1 MSLYKTFLSYGKTV
15 LFNYLQSTG
24 VNQQFRTIQSA
35 ASYLSKN
42 YSEDDLRKLNPFAKR
57 YLSERFSSLNLSE
70 MKVALRFMKL
80 NERYLDNDEISTIA
94 RTLLR
99 RDHQDNRLRLE
110 NRFKACYKA
119 QDNKN
124 VNGTMKTITN
134 LYVHEELPVNNE
146 FKEIII
152 DRSVDNKID
161 LEVNLDGSEAMTRN
175 MVHFMWNNV
184 LNEMNFADRLKVIFI
199 TDDGSHH
206 YEYFD
211 VDNIEDLYLKF
222 SDEKWNI
229 VTNEICPTEGS
240 DMLILHIDYKRI
252 VQIRFILTKKIL
264 FTPLKRNRNSGCS
277 AIANSF
283 TSPESDVMVDEF
295 FKAQD
300 ASTQL
305 RSTTEAIK
313 DLSTGDAH
321 GQEYSTR
328 AGSFFRYFAKTEVDL
343 TKFQIFN
350 KYTKQNIHLA
360 DDHCLVYAFKQSGLD
375 KNRID
380 RAKQLIARCNF
391 KIVDLEDL
399 ARELNLK
406 INLKYYNLN
415 EDWSQSS
422 HFSTMKYP
430 AKSRSNKNDKA
441 PVVNL
446 VCIDKH
452 YMIDE
457 KIRFNRFYLE
467 HEEEI
472 NRRINTL
479 FNTNSKLAIEY
490 EKKKNLVCKLGKD
503 NCLKFYQDENAIPT
517 FTIYEVLFALKKA
530 GRLTDIPVIEYW
542 TLYGSIRKEKLAESN
557 EIPEST
563 NYEFQAYKARSLNL
577 DKVKTN
583 VKHQYLVFADF
594 EASTDGVMHK
604 EYCICAR
611 KYQMEVIPDLRSIS
625 HENKV
630 VLNKYQISD
639 TFDSFASYSEDCAT
653 QFLDWLDN
661 DSTVYFHNLKYDI
674 DFILRH
680 ADSVMSSLIFHGKD
694 MNHNILY
701 DNKQITFK
709 DSYCL
714 INTKLCNF
722 PGMFKLDCGEKEAFP
737 YNYYSSTNAF
747 KATSTEVKYGNI
759 NDALRSFED
768 EDNKHEDL
776 KNQFLINVNKIEGIK
791 IDENLFDMEKYALF
805 YCEQDVRILAEGVI
819 KFNTMCREALNI
831 DCLNSVSIS
840 GLANKYFEHHVYF
853 KNNNIY
859 KVGGNVRKFI
869 MKSIYGGRCMVR
881 DNEMFKLIKI
891 LCDFDAVSLYP
902 SAVKRAYILEGKAK
916 KIPDKWTKEF
926 IMNHLFDDD
935 QVKPTK
941 EKFISG
947 FFVKI
952 RITKV
957 NKPLHMPLIFNK
969 FDETLPLNTN
979 ECCVMYVNH
988 ITLQDLIR
996 FQEIEYEMLG
1006 GYYYADGRDT
1016 TCQDVIQYLFDK
1028 RKEFKAQKNPIE
1040 QIFKLVMNSVYGK
1053 TIMKPINSKSKIVV
1067 GEQAFLKYE
1076 RKNYNHIM
1084 SVDKLY
1090 GSDTY
1095 QVKTIESLIKD
1106 FNLAQFG
1113 SIILSMSKR
1122 IISEVFCL
1130 AEELGHT
1137 IYYTDTDS
1145 GHFCESEI
1153 DELASEFKKRY
1164 GRELIG
1170 SNLGQFHC
1178 DFENIENDASMPVSV
1193 KSFFLGKKSYID
1205 MLQDDK
1211 QNIAFHVRMKGIP
1224 ADCLVRTANSL
1235 FPDSIPVKLAGGLFK
1250 PEINE
1255 GPDASYSIFEL
1266 YKYLFDGNAIE
1277 FELVSASTPRF
1288 QFNNNRTITSKKS
1301 FTRNIHIQGKVN
1313 ELF

>member
-1 MSLYKTFLSYGKTV
+1 MSLYKTLLSYGKTV
-15 LFNYLQSTG
+15 LFNYLKSTG
-24 VNQQFRTIQSA
+24 VKQQFRTVQSA

-42 YSEDDLRKLNPFAKR
+42 YSEDKLRNLNSFTKR

-80 NERYLDNDEISTIA
+80 NQRPLDNDEISTIA

-110 NRFKACYKA
+110 NKFKAYFKA
-119 QDNKN
+119 QDDERTDE
-124 VNGTMKTITN
+124 TMKTFTN
-134 LYVHEELPVNNE
+134 LYVHEESPVDNE
-146 FKEIII
+146 FHEIVI
-152 DRSVDNKID
+152 DRSTDNKID
-161 LEVNLDGSEAMTRN
+161 LEVRLDGSEAMTEN
-175 MVHFMWNNV
+175 MVNFMQKNV
-184 LNEMNFADRLKVIFI
+184 LNKMNFTDRLKIVFI

-222 SDEKWNI
+222 SDKNWNI
-229 VTNEICPTEGS
+229 VTDEIAPSEGS
-240 DMLILHIDYKRI
+240 DNLILHIDYKRI
-252 VQIRFILTKKIL
+252 VQIRFICFRKTL
-264 FTPLKRNRNSGCS
+264 FTPLKKNKNSGCG

-283 TSPESDVMVDEF
+283 TSPESNAIVDEF
-295 FKAQD
+295 FAAQD
-300 ASTQL
+300 DNHGLAKTST
-305 RSTTEAIK
+305 
-313 DLSTGDAH
+313 
-321 GQEYSTR
+321 EYDTR
-328 AGSFFRYFAKTEVDL
+328 AGSFFRYFVKTKVDL
-343 TKFQIFN
+343 TKFQIFD

-375 KNRID
+375 KDRIN
-380 RAKQLIARCNF
+380 RAKQIIARCNF
-391 KIVDLEDL
+391 KVADLEDI
-399 ARELNLK
+399 ARELNLI

-415 EDWSQSS
+415 EDMTQSS

-430 AKSRSNKNDKA
+430 AKSRTNKNDKTA
-441 PVVNL
+441 TVNL

-467 HEEEI
+467 HQKEI

-479 FNTNSKLAIEY
+479 FNTNPKLAIEY
-490 EKKKNLVCKLGKD
+490 AKKKNLVCKLGKD
-503 NCLKFYQDENAIPT
+503 NCLKFYKDENAIPS

-530 GRLTDIPVIEYW
+530 GRFTEIPVTEYW
-542 TLYGSIRKEKLAESN
+542 TLYGSIRKEELVETD
-557 EIPEST
+557 EIPEPT
-563 NYEFQAYKARSLNL
+563 HYEFQAYKARSLNL
-577 DKVKTN
+577 SKVKTN

-594 EASTDGVMHK
+594 EASTDGVCHK

-611 KYQMEVIPDLRSIS
+611 KYQMDVIPEIRSIS
-625 HENKV
+625 MKNQV
-630 VLNKYQISD
+630 ILSKYQISD

-661 DSTVYFHNLKYDI
+661 DSIVYFHNLRYDI
-674 DFILRH
+674 TFLLKY
-680 ADSVMSSLIFHGKD
+680 ADTVKSSLIFHGKD

-714 INTKLCNF
+714 INAKLSSF
-722 PGMFKLDCGEKEAFP
+722 PGMFKLDSGEKEAFP
-737 YNYYSSTNAF
+737 YKYYTSDRAF
-747 KATSTEVKYGNI
+747 NKIGNI
-759 NDALRSFED
+759 DDALEHIKPED
-768 EDNKHEDL
+768 KEQFITNINKL
-776 KNQFLINVNKIEGIK
+776 EGVK
-791 IDENLFDMEKYALF
+791 IDAKTFDMEKYALF
-805 YCEQDVRILAEGVI
+805 YCEQDVRILAEGLI
-819 KFNTMCREALNI
+819 KFNTMCREALDI

-853 KNNNIY
+853 KNDNIH

-869 MKSIYGGRCMVR
+869 MKTIYGGRCMVS
-881 DNEMFKLIKI
+881 DNLMFELNEI

-902 SAVKRAYILEGKAK
+902 SAIKRAYVLEGKAK
-916 KIPDKWTKEF
+916 RIPDKWTKEF
-926 IMNHLFDDD
+926 IMKHLFDDD

-941 EKFISG
+941 EKFIAG

-969 FDETLPLNTN
+969 YDETLPLNTN

-1006 GYYYADGRDT
+1006 GYYYSDGRDT
-1016 TCQDVIQYLFDK
+1016 KCQDVIQYLFDK

-1053 TIMKPINSKSKIVV
+1053 TIMKPINSKTKIVV
-1067 GEQAFLKYE
+1067 GEEAFLKYE

-1084 SVDKLY
+1084 SVDKIY
-1090 GSDTY
+1090 GSDAY
-1095 QVKTIESLIKD
+1095 QVKTIESLLKD

-1122 IISEVFCL
+1122 IMSEVFCL

-1145 GHFCESEI
+1145 GHFCKSEI

-1193 KSFFLGKKSYID
+1193 KSYFLGKKSYID

-1224 ADCLVRTANSL
+1224 ASCLVDTANDL

-1250 PEINE
+1250 PLENK

-1266 YKYLFDGNAIE
+1266 YKYLYEGNTVN
-1277 FELVSASTPRF
+1277 FELVSEFSPHF
-1288 QFNNNRTITSKKS
+1288 DFKNNRTITTKS
-1301 FTRNIHIQGKVN
+1301 SFIREINFRKHLDRVRLKVI
-1313 ELF
+1313 EAEIACD

>member
-1 MSLYKTFLSYGKTV
+1 MSLYKTLLSYGKTV
-15 LFNYLQSTG
+15 LFNYIKSTG

-42 YSEDDLRKLNPFAKR
+42 YSEDDLRNLNPFAKR

-80 NERYLDNDEISTIA
+80 NQRHLDNDEISTIA

-110 NRFKACYKA
+110 NNFKAYFKA

-124 VNGTMKTITN
+124 VNETMKTITN
-134 LYVHEELPVNNE
+134 IHVREELPVNNE
-146 FKEIII
+146 FEEIII

-161 LEVNLDGSEAMTRN
+161 LEVNLDSSEDMTRN

-211 VDNIEDLYLKF
+211 ADNIHYLVEKF
-222 SDEKWNI
+222 SNNNWNI
-229 VTNEICPTEGS
+229 VTDEICPTEGS

-264 FTPLKRNRNSGCS
+264 FTPLKRNRNSGCD
-277 AIANSF
+277 AIANAF
-283 TSPESDVMVDEF
+283 TSPESDTIVDEF
-295 FKAQD
+295 FAAQD
-300 ASTQL
+300 DNHGLAKTST
-305 RSTTEAIK
+305 
-313 DLSTGDAH
+313 
-321 GQEYSTR
+321 EYDTR
-328 AGSFFRYFAKTEVDL
+328 AGSFFKYFVKTEVDL

-350 KYTKQNIHLA
+350 KYTEQNIHLA
-360 DDHCLVYAFKQSGLD
+360 DDHCLIYAFKQSGLD
-375 KNRID
+375 KDRID

-391 KIVDLEDL
+391 KIVDLEKL
-399 ARELNLK
+399 ALELNLK

-457 KIRFNRFYLE
+457 KVKFNRYYLE

-472 NRRINTL
+472 NRRINNL
-479 FNTNSKLAIEY
+479 FDTNPKLAIEC
-490 EKKKNLVCKLGKD
+490 EKKKNLVCKLGED
-503 NCLKFYQDENAIPT
+503 NHLKFYKDENAFPS

-530 GRLTDIPVIEYW
+530 DRFTHISVKEYW
-542 TLYGSIRKEKLAESN
+542 TLYGSIRKEKLAEAD
-557 EIPEST
+557 EIPAPT
-563 NYEFQAYKARSLNL
+563 NYEFQPYKPRSLNL
-577 DKVKTN
+577 SKVKTN

-594 EASTDGVMHK
+594 EASTDGDCHK

-611 KYQMEVIPDLRSIS
+611 KYQMEVIPEIRSIS
-625 HENKV
+625 GKNNV
-630 VLNKYQISD
+630 VLNKYQISN
-639 TFDSFASYSEDCAT
+639 TFDSFASYAEDCAT
-653 QFLDWLDN
+653 KFLDWLDN
-661 DSTVYFHNLKYDI
+661 DSIVYFHNLKYDI
-674 DFILRH
+674 TFLLKH
-680 ADSVMSSLIFHGKD
+680 ADAVKSSLIFHGKD

-701 DNKQITFK
+701 NNKQITFK
-709 DSYCL
+709 DSCCL
-714 INTKLCNF
+714 INAKLSSF
-722 PGMFKLDCGEKEAFP
+722 PGMFKLDSGEKEAFP
-737 YNYYSSTNAF
+737 YNYYTSKRLLRST
-747 KATSTEVKYGNI
+747 TEAGDRVFNKIGDIDDALKHTDPEDKEQFIMNI
-759 NDALRSFED
+759 NKLDG
-768 EDNKHEDL
+768 
-776 KNQFLINVNKIEGIK
+776 VK
-791 IDENLFDMEKYALF
+791 IDAKTFDMEKYALF
-805 YCEQDVRILAEGVI
+805 YCEQDVRILAEGLI
-819 KFNTMCREALNI
+819 KFNTMCREALDI

-853 KNNNIY
+853 KNDNIY

-869 MKSIYGGRCMVR
+869 MKTIYGGRCMVS
-881 DNEMFKLIKI
+881 DNLMFELIEI

-902 SAVKRAYILEGKAK
+902 SAIKRAYVLEGKAK
-916 KIPDKWTKEF
+916 LIPRNWTKEF
-926 IMNHLFDDD
+926 IMKHLFDDD

-941 EKFISG
+941 EKFIAG
-947 FFVKI
+947 FFVDI

-957 NKPLHMPLIFNK
+957 NKRLHMPLIFNK
-969 FDETLPLNTN
+969 YDKTLPLNTN
-979 ECCVMYVNH
+979 ECCMMSVNH

-996 FQEIEYEMLG
+996 FHEIEYELLG
-1006 GYYYADGRDT
+1006 GYYYSDGRDT
-1016 TCQDVIQYLFDK
+1016 KCQDVIQYLFDK

-1067 GEQAFLKYE
+1067 GEEAFLKYE

-1084 SVDKLY
+1084 SVDRIY
-1090 GSDTY
+1090 GSDAY

-1224 ADCLVRTANSL
+1224 ASCLVQTANSL

-1250 PEINE
+1250 PLNNN

-1266 YKYLFDGNAIE
+1266 YKYLYEGNTVN
-1277 FELVSASTPRF
+1277 FELISEFTPHF
-1288 QFNNNRTITSKKS
+1288 DFNKNRTISSKSS
-1301 FTRNIHIQGKVN
+1301 FVRKVQF
-1313 ELF
+1313 EKH